1 MKSCHHVVIA
11 LHMLKL
17 DDPITQTVIFFF
29 VKIQSQ
35 TISRLLA
42 ASASFVKKTVVIDY
56 NNDRFVE
63 HLASRIVAIPL
74 FSFKKKI

>member
-17 DDPITQTVIFFF
+17 DDPITQTVIFF

-56 NNDRFVE
+56 NNDRFIK
-63 HLASRIVAIPL
+63 HLASMIVAIPL